1 MGHSARTI
9 RGPFEGV
16 AAQRERTWRAAVA
29 GESVEAEVQAVEYA
43 ALLKGAG
50 ISPQRIRHEI

>member
-1 MGHSARTI
+1 
-9 RGPFEGV
+9 
-16 AAQRERTWRAAVA
+16 VA